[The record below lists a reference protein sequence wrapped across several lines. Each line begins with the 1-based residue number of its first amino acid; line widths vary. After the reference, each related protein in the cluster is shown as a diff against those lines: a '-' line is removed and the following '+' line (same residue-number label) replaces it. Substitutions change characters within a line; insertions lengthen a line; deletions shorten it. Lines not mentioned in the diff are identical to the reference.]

1 MNRIDNPNLFSGEK
15 PFEYKLPTAPC
26 PDVGT
31 ILVTGASG
39 YVGGRLIPVL
49 LQRGY
54 TVRAMVRKPSPQ
66 LKQQWPELELME
78 ADAMNPEGLDQVLSG
93 VHTAYYLIHSLAL
106 GPEHFDVAD
115 IHAAANFRDAAARQ
129 GVKRIIYLGGLGDLS
144 PGLSDHLAS
153 RIKVALTL
161 GGGPVPVTAL
171 RAAVIIGSG
180 SASYEIIHSLV
191 TRLRILPAP
200 RSAWNLCQPIA
211 IRDVL
216 KYLVGVLEN
225 PETTGHSF
233 DIGGPD
239 IMTYRDMMM
248 RLGDLLNRGIRVFRF
263 PVNAIPPYAY
273 IASLLTPVPAPIIA
287 ALMEGLQNDVTC
299 RDFHILSAVP
309 FEPIGYREALLRAM
323 DREEQDAVRTR
334 WSDAWP
340 PVHELAIRLD
350 EMRKKPRYTA
360 RYELTTDKTSGQLFH
375 SVCRIGG
382 KEGWFN
388 TNWLW
393 RLRGF
398 LDRMLGGVGSQ
409 RGRRSHRS
417 LKMGDVIDFW
427 RVEELTLNQRL
438 LLRAEMKLPGRA
450 WLEFGIEDLGTQ
462 RKLTIMAHFHTRT
475 LFGRLY
481 WYMLVP
487 FHRIVFRDL
496 IHGIAHR
503 A

>member
-1 MNRIDNPNLFSGEK
+1 MNRLDNPNLFSGEK
-15 PFEYKLPTAPC
+15 PYEYQLPTSPC

-31 ILVTGASG
+31 VLVTGASG
-39 YVGGRLIPVL
+39 YVGGRLIPAL

-54 TVRAMVRKPSPQ
+54 RVRAMVRTPSPQ
-66 LKQQWPELELME
+66 LKQQWPGLEVVE
-78 ADAMNPEGLDQVLSG
+78 ADAMDPDGLDPVLRNI
-93 VHTAYYLIHSLAL
+93 HTAYYLIHSLAL

-115 IHAAANFRDAAARQ
+115 INAAANFRDAAARQ
-129 GVKRIIYLGGLGDLS
+129 GVQRIIYLGGLGDLS

-161 GGGPVPVTAL
+161 GAGPVPVTAL

-191 TRLRILPAP
+191 KRLRFLPAP

-211 IRDVL
+211 IRDVM
-216 KYLVGVLEN
+216 KYLIGVLEA
-225 PETTGHSF
+225 PETTGHSY

-239 IMTYRDMMM
+239 IMTYREMMIE
-248 RLGDLLNRGIRVFRF
+248 LGHLLNRRIRVFRF
-263 PVNAIPPYAY
+263 PVKAIPPYAY
-273 IASLLTPVPAPIIA
+273 IASLVTPVPAPIIA
-287 ALMEGLQNDVTC
+287 ALMEGLRNDVTC
-299 RDFHILSAVP
+299 RDFAIHDAVP
-309 FEPIGYREALLRAM
+309 IKPIRYREALLRAM

-340 PVHELAIRLD
+340 PVHELAIRLN
-350 EMRKKPRYTA
+350 EMRKRPRFTA
-360 RYELTTDKTSGQLFH
+360 KYELITEKSAERLFE
-375 SVCRIGG
+375 SVCRVGG
-382 KEGWFN
+382 KEGWFH

-398 LDRMLGGVGSQ
+398 LDRMLGGVGGQ

-417 LKMGDVIDFW
+417 LKTGDVIDFW
-427 RVEELTLNQRL
+427 RVEELEENARL

-450 WLEFGIEDLGTQ
+450 WLEFRISTHDEN
-462 RKLTIMAHFHTRT
+462 RKLTIMAYYHTRT
-475 LFGRLY
+475 LFGLLY
-481 WYMLVP
+481 WYLLVP

-496 IHGIAHR
+496 IHGIADR